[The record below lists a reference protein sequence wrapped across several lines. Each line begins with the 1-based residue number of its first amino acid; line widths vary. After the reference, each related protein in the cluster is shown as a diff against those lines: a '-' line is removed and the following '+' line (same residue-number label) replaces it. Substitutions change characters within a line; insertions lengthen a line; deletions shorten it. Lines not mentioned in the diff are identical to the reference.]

1 MKENEAY
8 ILGTDEEELFRLGVQ
23 HQVWAEEAQHGWRLA
38 NFKTGQTLLDLGC
51 GPGYCTKELAFIVGD
66 KGKVLGIDKSAGFI
80 SFLETVASK
89 YNLSIEAIHS
99 DFDHMTLEPLSL
111 DGMYCRWALAWIPN
125 PNEILQKVVAA
136 LRPGGKMVIQEY
148 YDWSL
153 LQTVPKKEA
162 LSKAI
167 AMALKSFK
175 DTDNEVDIGR
185 HLPALLPELGMKVIG
200 FRPMSKIAT
209 PENGIWQ
216 WPKTF
221 FQSYF
226 PRLVAQNYLTEEEV
240 RVALRELEELERV
253 PGASICTCL
262 MVEVIAEKVV

>member
-1 MKENEAY
+1 MEEAQTY
-8 ILGTDEEELFRLGVQ
+8 ILGTDTEELFRLGVQ

-51 GPGYCTKELAFIVGD
+51 GPGYCTKELAFLVGS
-66 KGKVLGIDKSAGFI
+66 KGKVIGIDKSLKFI
-80 SFLETVASK
+80 SFLNEIASK
-89 YNLSIEAIHS
+89 YNLNIEAVNT
-99 DFDHMTLEPLSL
+99 DFDAMQLEPDSL

-125 PNEILQKVVAA
+125 PKEVLQKIAEA
-136 LRPGGKMVIQEY
+136 LKPGGKMVIQEY

-153 LQTVPKKEA
+153 LQTEPKKEA

-175 DTDNEVDIGR
+175 DTDNEMDIGR
-185 HLPALLPELGMKVIG
+185 HLPTILPEIGMRVTSY
-200 FRPMSKIAT
+200 RPMTKIAT
-209 PENGIWQ
+209 PYNGIWQ

-226 PRLVAQNYLTEEEV
+226 PRLETQKYLTREEV
-240 RVALRELEELERV
+240 KAALIELEDLEKID
-253 PGASICTCL
+253 GASICTCL
-262 MVEVIAEKVV
+262 MIEVIAEKM